1 MNNTYELV
9 KLDTNALAVISTI
22 VAQRRGI
29 GSATICAASRK
40 DLPGDAMP
48 CAAHDPQTVISTQSL
63 VCANVCQRAG
73 PPRDNR
79 LSPLLRATVHPR
91 WHSHASKSRPI
102 GIMKVGYKRS
112 GLPVS

>member
-79 LSPLLRATVHPR
+79 LSRFYERPSIQDGILMRAK
-91 WHSHASKSRPI
+91 AA
-102 GIMKVGYKRS
+102 RS
-112 GLPVS
+112 ES